1 MANTP
6 QGNAIA
12 YQAAKPVEAVKVG
25 DLYSNLIDNM
35 IKNQN
40 AQKAAE
46 LKRAQDDQKYVGER
60 FDKIQINPF
69 ATVDNLTDMAGGF
82 FKQTFDYVSEQQRLA
97 REDPSNSS
105 KYLSRAQKAQSDY
118 LQLASSLGS
127 KDFIDRANAKAKA
140 LASEEYFHD
149 SDDMDQYK
157 MVSKAMF
164 DSKINP
170 ETGAR
175 NFYVPQNRYAQDGDA
190 PPTLSAGEFMNLFTK
205 EPEKNTLPEFR
216 KLIKDQASVFADSWS
231 KNTNGNNTKEW
242 KGFSEARGS
251 EWFNTTYGE
260 YNANYV
266 PTELQQWSKD
276 VLKKEIKNE
285 EDYNSAKKSIV
296 DNLSSFVPSV
306 NTTDTKYT
314 GAQLEGQGLSNIKL
328 RKDIARPDSQASA
341 KEDKTLGNGALS
353 VGNVVLNIKNSNGA
367 LNHYETK
374 GLSYFVNGNTNQGKT
389 SKIGI
394 TTYWNPNGGSE
405 GKGGFSFGMNIP
417 SKDGKKVVIE
427 GVDSER
433 AKQILAS
440 NKVKDPQNVLA
451 MMATLAEQNGIS
463 GTAPKG
469 IGRNFSN
476 YKVNFDTDY
485 KKQAA
490 SPKNGPTGVKAL

>member
-12 YQAAKPVEAVKVG
+12 YQAVKPVEAVKVG

-46 LKRAQDDQKYVGER
+46 LKRAQDDQKYIGER

-97 REDPSNSS
+97 REDPSNSN

-306 NTTDTKYT
+306 NTTDTKYMDIDI
-314 GAQLEGQGLSNIKL
+314 AQKNATLQKTRAQIKKLQEVKTQEFAMPAVQPSNIRL
-328 RKDIARPDSQASA
+328 YDSKGQYIGRTESPTATVNIPGTQNFLSA
-341 KEDKTLGNGALS
+341 KPY
-353 VGNVVLNIKNSNGA
+353 V
-367 LNHYETK
+367 
-374 GLSYFVNGNTNQGKT
+374 
-389 SKIGI
+389 
-394 TTYWNPNGGSE
+394 
-405 GKGGFSFGMNIP
+405 
-417 SKDGKKVVIE
+417 SKDGKTTYNKYFVGGFAPDGTIIHNEVKNPISVLSAGKSKDNVKIIADLNRLSAGITPVSNANPIKIIKDKKDDMYRKTNINLKAKVTQ
-427 GVDSER
+427 D
-433 AKQILAS
+433 
-440 NKVKDPQNVLA
+440 
-451 MMATLAEQNGIS
+451 
-463 GTAPKG
+463 
-469 IGRNFSN
+469 N
-476 YKVNFDTDY
+476 YKKDVENSIY
-485 KKQAA
+485 
-490 SPKNGPTGVKAL
+490 GLMVEE